1 MQKLILASLLCFAS
15 ACAYAEGLPVFNGI
29 NFSGDYAC
37 KGKNESVGD
46 YEVFVTLKLNYMNS
60 HGNFGVYD
68 FNTETNNK
76 VIYIGQAI
84 TNGYR
89 LSMTFKLSNS
99 KNREYTTGIGQF
111 RKIDKHRWAF
121 KNTYYEPDDTGGNF
135 GDEYCTM
142 KPPKKPTINTDKN
155 QIETK

>member
-1 MQKLILASLLCFAS
+1 MQKIVLTILLLLNTSVA
-15 ACAYAEGLPVFNGI
+15 AYAEDLPVFNGI
-29 NFSGDYAC
+29 NFSGEYIC

-46 YEVFVTLKLNYMNS
+46 YEVFVLLKLNYMNS

-76 VIYIGQAI
+76 VIYVGQAI
-84 TNGYR
+84 AHGYR
-89 LSMTFKLSNS
+89 LSTTFKLSNS
-99 KNREYTTGIGQF
+99 KNRAYTTGIGQF
-111 RKIDKHRWAF
+111 KKIDKHRWAF

-142 KPPKKPTINTDKN
+142 KLPKKIKENAS
-155 QIETK
+155 ETR